1 MTYYWPVNAFVAL
14 ADPTRRRIFE
24 IIAGGETSAGD
35 IVRQFAFRAP
45 TISQHLKVLK
55 QAGLV
60 QVRSEG
66 QRRMYTVD
74 TEGLDRMQVWLDRMR
89 TQWNGHLDAL
99 ERVLEDEQNPT
110 LKGK

>member
-1 MTYYWPVNAFVAL
+1 MNAFAAL
-14 ADPTRRRIFE
+14 ADPTRRQIFE
-24 IIAGGETSAGD
+24 IIARGEASSGEIAE
-35 IVRQFAFRAP
+35 QFAFKAP
-45 TISQHLKVLK
+45 TISQHLKVLR

-60 QVRSEG
+60 QVRADG
-66 QRRMYTVD
+66 QRRLYTLD
-74 TEGLDRMQVWLDRMR
+74 AKGLDRMQVWLDRMR